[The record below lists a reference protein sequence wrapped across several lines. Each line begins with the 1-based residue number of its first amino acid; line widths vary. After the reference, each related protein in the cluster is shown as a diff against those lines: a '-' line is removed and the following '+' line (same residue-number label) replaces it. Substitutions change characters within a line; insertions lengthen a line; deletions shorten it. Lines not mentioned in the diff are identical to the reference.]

1 VLANPEHTNTSM
13 LHTGSSK
20 RVAIVDD
27 LPGLRQLYELLLRQ
41 WGHKVVLVASSGEE
55 VVKEA
60 ENGKMKDVDVIILDY
75 SMEQV
80 NGLQAA
86 AKVLERNPQVKIV
99 IASGEDKIEDEVRAV
114 GFQYLKKPFRKD
126 DLLKCIS

>member
-1 VLANPEHTNTSM
+1 MLANPERTNGI
-13 LHTGSSK
+13 LPTGSPK

-27 LPGLRQLYELLLRQ
+27 LPGLRQLYELVLRQ

-60 ENGKMKDVDVIILDY
+60 ENGKLKDVDVIILDY
-75 SMEQV
+75 HMEQV

-86 AKVLERNPQVKIV
+86 ARVLGRNPKVKIV
-99 IASGEDKIEDEVRAV
+99 IASGEEAIENEVRAA
-114 GFQYLKKPFRKD
+114 GLQYLKKPFGKD
-126 DLLKCIS
+126 DLLKCIG